1 MDYEYQN
8 QNQLSS
14 YLQLMDY
21 EYQTQGQPSSDHQVM
36 DYECQNQGQLSSS
49 FQLMDYEYQNQG
61 QLLQLMDYEYQYQG
75 QPSDQF
81 NPTNKGKQ
89 VAVSLD
95 IITEPDCEQ
104 NNMNGN
110 NIADIND
117 TTITTEILNVNDT
130 FKDWNAV
137 ETAVNTFAKN
147 NGFVAIKFCK
157 DLDIIDKTITRRRVY
172 QCWKAGINNPKKV
185 EDITLHRESSL
196 TKTNCPWQAN
206 FYFGKRAA
214 DIHLTKFNN
223 SHNHQCDPISIELA
237 PKNLR
242 FSQSIL
248 DKIEHYTTKE
258 DPNYVV
264 IPRLEGPSNE
274 LTSLFWVTSKQ
285 RNELWPKF
293 HDVVI
298 HDNTAKTNR
307 YEMALNLFVG
317 IDNNFKTRVLAQAL
331 MKYETQADY
340 I

>member
-248 DKIEHYTTKE
+248 DKIEHYTTK
-258 DPNYVV
+258 
-264 IPRLEGPSNE
+264 G
-274 LTSLFWVTSKQ
+274 
-285 RNELWPKF
+285 
-293 HDVVI
+293 
-298 HDNTAKTNR
+298 
-307 YEMALNLFVG
+307 NLSAGQQYDLLVHEFPQYH
-317 IDNNFKTRVLAQAL
+317 IKKKPL
-331 MKYETQADY
+331 
-340 I
+340 